1 MHDHHEAQQIRHDQL
16 YAAFRGLYVEAMEKK
31 PTNYSFIHTD
41 VHGRGHRP
49 RLMEINFSK
58 LKN

>member
-31 PTNYSFIHTD
+31 PQIIHLSIQMYMAEVID
-41 VHGRGHRP
+41 HV
-49 RLMEINFSK
+49 
-58 LKN
+58 